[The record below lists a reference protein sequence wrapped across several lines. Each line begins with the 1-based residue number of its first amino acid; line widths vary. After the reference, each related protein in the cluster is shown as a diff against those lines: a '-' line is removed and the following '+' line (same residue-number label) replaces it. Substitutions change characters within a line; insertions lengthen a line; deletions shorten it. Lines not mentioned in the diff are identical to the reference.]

1 VDCHLYGS
9 NGYNGLL
16 QGCNLNEAPS
26 QDLDK
31 ALPLSVQMGFKRV
44 LLLFFHG
51 GTI

>member
-16 QGCNLNEAPS
+16 QGCNLCGCNEAPS

-31 ALPLSVQMGFKRV
+31 ALPLSVQMG
-44 LLLFFHG
+44 L
-51 GTI
+51 